1 MARAKA
7 PASVGAATALC
18 KELSSARSAIR
29 FSAAL
34 ARAQHAA
41 RIGVAGTYSP
51 ASPICVADF
60 FNARRRRAGSW
71 CLFVAIVYVVIEPQN
86 RDQVNRRLATARSS
100 PYATG
105 SQREPEPY
113 RRCSATRTGAWR
125 FAGPAMAEKG
135 RRG

>member
-34 ARAQHAA
+34 ARAQNAA

-51 ASPICVADF
+51 AGPICVADF

-71 CLFVAIVYVVIEPQN
+71 GLFVAIVYVVNEQQN
-86 RDQVNRRLATARSS
+86 RDQGNRRPEAARLAIAVPGCLSKLLISRPSS
-100 PYATG
+100 
-105 SQREPEPY
+105 
-113 RRCSATRTGAWR
+113 
-125 FAGPAMAEKG
+125 
-135 RRG
+135 